1 MSARRGAT
9 LLLTA
14 ILDILPA
21 SEHAAD
27 PPPHISIRLAYA
39 PDPSVEKCPDER
51 GFRDALMEKFG
62 YDPTDPLQIFDVE
75 APPLLRVSL
84 SRRGSELRAEGSLKN
99 SAGLVLWGDEHQGR
113 IDCAGLVRIFPLV
126 IKIGMEA
133 ANVPRHAALAAPP
146 VDPAPPGP
154 SGGSPPAVVADKLK
168 PPRAPWPKLR
178 AGLGTGIAFGLAP
191 AAAVGF
197 SAQFGIRWS
206 PFSLSLEGR
215 ADLPAGSDL
224 LRIHT
229 SMVAGTLL
237 PCAHLGFTFVCGLV
251 TVGSQ
256 RASSLVDGSHDSA
269 ISAGVGARIGLEA
282 PFAGGRLVARLSGD
296 IVGTVQR
303 AAVRVTT
310 VTREDRWTT
319 PAVSG
324 GPGLGLLVNF

>member
-1 MSARRGAT
+1 MRARYAAP
-9 LLLTA
+9 LFLAFL
-14 ILDILPA
+14 IPSSPA
-21 SEHAAD
+21 RAAE
-27 PPPHISIRLAYA
+27 PPPHISIRLAYT

-62 YDPTDPLQIFDVE
+62 YDPTDPPQIFDVE
-75 APPLLRVSL
+75 APPILRVLL
-84 SRRGSELRAEGSLKN
+84 SRRGQELRAEGSLKN
-99 SAGLVLWGDEHQGR
+99 GAGLVLWGDEYQGR
-113 IDCAGLVRIFPLV
+113 IDCAGLVRIFALV
-126 IKIGMEA
+126 IKIGIDA
-133 ANVPRHAALAAPP
+133 ADVPRHAVLPAPP
-146 VDPAPPGP
+146 VDPLSQGP
-154 SGGSPPAVVADKLK
+154 SEGSPPVIVADKSK

-197 SAQFGIRWS
+197 SAQIGIRWS
-206 PFSLSLEGR
+206 PFSVSLEGR
-215 ADLPAGSDL
+215 ADLPAGSDA
-224 LRIHT
+224 LRIQT

-251 TVGSQ
+251 TVGSR

-269 ISAGVGARIGLEA
+269 LSAGAGARIGLEV
-282 PFAGGRLVARLSGD
+282 PFASDRFVARLSGD

-303 AAVRVTT
+303 QDVRVSI